1 VIPSRWSSALEIL
14 RRRQRRVDED
24 RERLRQ
30 QCPTALLAP
39 ERGREHDHAV
49 SFVAD
54 ARPSECTSA
63 ASPRPDDES

>member
-14 RRRQRRVDED
+14 RRREQRADED

-39 ERGREHDHAV
+39 ERGRERDHV
-49 SFVAD
+49 VGFVAV
-54 ARPSECTSA
+54 ARPCETASIA
-63 ASPRPDDES
+63 APRPDGES